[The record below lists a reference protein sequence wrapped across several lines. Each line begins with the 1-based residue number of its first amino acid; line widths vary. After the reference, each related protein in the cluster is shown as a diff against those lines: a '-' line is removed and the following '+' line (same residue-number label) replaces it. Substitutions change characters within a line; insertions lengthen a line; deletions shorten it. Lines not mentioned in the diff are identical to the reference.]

1 MLSAE
6 IIDYASRSVLC
17 WLATSDEQGIPNVSP
32 KEVFTPWGE
41 SFILIANI
49 ASPASV
55 HNIDINPHVCLCF
68 IDVFVQKG
76 FKLNGTARNIRPSDP
91 DFKEFLKP
99 LEAITKGRFMIQSVI
114 QMQVTSTAPVKAPS
128 YQFYG
133 HEVTEATQI
142 AAAMKRY
149 GVKPDS

>member
-1 MLSAE
+1 MLTDE
-6 IIDYASRSVLC
+6 IHECANRSVLC
-17 WLATSDEQGIPNVSP
+17 WLATSDADGMPNVSP

-49 ASPASV
+49 ASPGSV
-55 HNIDINPHVCLCF
+55 HNIEVNPHVCLCF

-76 FKLNGTARNIRPSDP
+76 FKLNGIARNILPSNP
-91 DFKEFLKP
+91 DFADFLKP
-99 LEAITKGRFMIQSVI
+99 LEGMTQGRFKIQSVI
-114 QMQVTSTAPVKAPS
+114 QMQVTSIAPVKAPS

-133 HEVTEATQI
+133 HEVTETTQT
-142 AAAMKRY
+142 AAALKRY